1 MFSSYLQSVYSLT
14 SHSFCVPPAYFL
26 FFPLCAPFL
35 IHYSA
40 ARDCNKPWDNFSKI
54 LSILLSFLMS
64 DTFLCGIL
72 NISVHLIQKR
82 DGVLMKS
89 SSGNAIIGEIVV
101 IPHFKRVSV
110 LSHHSFPKSSSNFF
124 APPQSW
130 RQRKSLTAVK
140 VQMFYCKKTKK
151 KQCGQVLSDWMLLC
165 VLTDDWWSDIIL
177 PFWRDVMLLCCLK
190 QHLVFNPLVT
200 FLINSRRIVGWENPF
215 MGKRSEK
222 ALRIISE

>member
-1 MFSSYLQSVYSLT
+1 MSCGGAVSHRLTHNSPLCFHSSSLSSPLTLLQSWTLLRLFNLLFDHLLMFSSYLQSVYSLT

-89 SSGNAIIGEIVV
+89 SSGNAIVGEIFRD
-101 IPHFKRVSV
+101 FKRVAV

-124 APPQSW
+124 APPQS
-130 RQRKSLTAVK
+130 
-140 VQMFYCKKTKK
+140 
-151 KQCGQVLSDWMLLC
+151 
-165 VLTDDWWSDIIL
+165 
-177 PFWRDVMLLCCLK
+177 
-190 QHLVFNPLVT
+190 
-200 FLINSRRIVGWENPF
+200 
-215 MGKRSEK
+215 
-222 ALRIISE
+222 